1 MQQAYQGQHGTG
13 TAQIGSRQPR
23 RRCPRI
29 LAHRA
34 SATAWDDVDVPQ
46 RARPEAHDLAAFAV
60 GRLRALAPEAGR
72 VALGISGG
80 GDSVALAWMLHEA
93 GVDLALLHV
102 DHALRDDAA
111 DDAEFV
117 RGLAATLGVPYVS
130 ERVQVR
136 VAADRRGWN
145 LEDAARRLRRAALHR
160 MARRTG
166 TDVLVLAHTVDDQAE
181 TVLLQALRG
190 AAYLGGMP
198 ERHGRLVRPLLAVG
212 RGELRAWLDHH
223 GRPWRD
229 DPTNAD
235 LERSRAWVRHA
246 VLPRLEAYAP
256 GATHRLARLAIVQ
269 RDLAAFVRSE
279 ARRRVAGVAVLQ
291 GPERSFGED
300 DSGGAPLAA
309 SAAAAAD
316 GLDARALARQ
326 PIAVQREALAALL
339 AAAGVAVEQHRIE
352 AVRGRLT
359 EEGPWRASVGAGR
372 WWRLAY
378 GRVAIPSVADPV
390 AMETT
395 PLPAA
400 GADRGGTTL
409 LPRPSPKAIR
419 VVSRP
424 EELPAGVDP
433 AVLAAGPLE
442 LRARRPG
449 DVVRLPGG
457 HRSLADVMIDARVP
471 REARGGLAL
480 LARGDE
486 VVWVE
491 ELLRPDGAGAVLVED
506 DDHRLM
512 REALGLARA
521 AAAAGELPVG
531 ALVVRDGE
539 VLGRGANR
547 TESDH
552 DPTAHAE
559 VLALREA
566 AARVGDWRLG
576 GATLVVTLEPCPMCF
591 GALLAAHVGR
601 VVYGAPNL
609 REGALGGV
617 VDLSTEGW
625 KRRVEVRGGV
635 RARES
640 ALMLSAFFVGRR
652 ATQG

>member
-1 MQQAYQGQHGTG
+1 MAGW
-13 TAQIGSRQPR
+13 S
-23 RRCPRI
+23 
-29 LAHRA
+29 
-34 SATAWDDVDVPQ
+34 
-46 RARPEAHDLAAFAV
+46 
-60 GRLRALAPEAGR
+60 GRSWP
-72 VALGISGG
+72 
-80 GDSVALAWMLHEA
+80 SVAGSCAP
-93 GVDLALLHV
+93 GS
-102 DHALRDDAA
+102 
-111 DDAEFV
+111 
-117 RGLAATLGVPYVS
+117 T
-130 ERVQVR
+130 
-136 VAADRRGWN
+136 
-145 LEDAARRLRRAALHR
+145 
-160 MARRTG
+160 
-166 TDVLVLAHTVDDQAE
+166 
-181 TVLLQALRG
+181 
-190 AAYLGGMP
+190 
-198 ERHGRLVRPLLAVG
+198 
-212 RGELRAWLDHH
+212 H

-279 ARRRVAGVAVLQ
+279 ARRRVAGVALLQ

-300 DSGGAPLAA
+300 DGGGAPLAA

-359 EEGPWRASVGAGR
+359 EDGPWRASVGAGR

-378 GRVAIPSVADPV
+378 GRVAIASIAEPV
-390 AMETT
+390 ATETT
-395 PLPAA
+395 PVTSA
-400 GADRGGTTL
+400 GADAVG
-409 LPRPSPKAIR
+409 PRSCRARAPKAIR

-491 ELLRPDGAGAVLVED
+491 GLLRPDGAGAVLVED

-547 TESDH
+547 TEATTIRP
-552 DPTAHAE
+552 PTPRSSPCARRRRAWATGASAARPWWSPWNRVRCASE
-559 VLALREA
+559 RSWRPTSAASCTAPRTSAKGRSAASPTCRPRAGSVASRSA
-566 AARVGDWRLG
+566 AAS
-576 GATLVVTLEPCPMCF
+576 A
-591 GALLAAHVGR
+591 
-601 VVYGAPNL
+601 
-609 REGALGGV
+609 
-617 VDLSTEGW
+617 
-625 KRRVEVRGGV
+625 
-635 RARES
+635 RASRP
-640 ALMLSAFFVGRR
+640 
-652 ATQG
+652 